1 MTIVIIIMPNVVV
14 CEEDWP
20 RDNRPRS
27 SVDEWLWSR
36 NNFDH
41 SGKYFLPNLLNDVD
55 EIEIY
60 Q

>member
-1 MTIVIIIMPNVVV
+1 MPNVVV